1 MKKRKKMIIWILV
14 VLSVILVGG
23 YFAIGNYFYDMAIN
37 THTSKSFLTGNND
50 SKKQKTLSKKEEER
64 KEQNEAFMAQVKP
77 TASYV
82 TSSDKLKLKLYAA
95 DYIQKSK
102 TNKWAIVV
110 HGYGGQSSDMAS
122 WTRHFYNKG
131 YNVVTPDLRGHGKSQ
146 GDYIGMGWDD
156 RKDMLLWIN
165 TITQRDPQAE
175 IVLLGVSMGGATVMN
190 TSGEKLP
197 YNVKAIVED
206 CGYTSTGDVFTYQ
219 LKQLFGLPKFP
230 VLYAA
235 NTMTEI
241 RAGYNIFKSSAIKQ
255 VAKSK
260 TPMLFI
266 HGDKDTFVPFK
277 MLEPLYNAA
286 KVEKEK
292 LVVHGAGHGESEK
305 INPDLYWSH
314 VWNFVGKYM
323 S

>member
-1 MKKRKKMIIWILV
+1 MKKRKKMIAWILV
-14 VLSVILVGG
+14 VLSVVLVGG
-23 YFAIGNYFYDMAIN
+23 YFAIGNYFYDLAVN
-37 THTSKSFLTGNND
+37 ARTNKSFLTAG
-50 SKKQKTLSKKEEER
+50 SKQKPLSKKEEER
-64 KEQNEAFMAQVKP
+64 KKENKIFLADVKSD
-77 TASYV
+77 AWYV

-95 DYIQKSK
+95 DYKQPTK

-110 HGYGGQSSDMAS
+110 HGYGGQSTDMAS

-156 RKDMLLWIN
+156 RKDMLLWIAK
-165 TITQRDPQAE
+165 IIQKDPQAE

-197 YNVKAIVED
+197 SNVKAIVED
-206 CGYTSTGDVFTYQ
+206 CGFTSTGDVFAYQ
-219 LKQLFGLPKFP
+219 LKQLYGLPKFP

-235 NTMTEI
+235 NTVVKM
-241 RAGYNIFKSSAIKQ
+241 RAGYDIFKSSAIKQ

-260 TPMLFI
+260 MPILFI

-277 MLEPLYNAA
+277 MLNPLYDAA

-292 LVVHGAGHGESEK
+292 LIVHGAGHGESEK
-305 INPDLYWSH
+305 VNPDLYWSH